1 MSYGPRVYV
10 GRLSHR
16 ARESDVERFFRGF
29 GKIRDIMLKNGFGF
43 VEFDDLRDAE
53 DAIHDLN
60 GRDLC
65 GERVLLE
72 IAKGTP
78 RGAGGAFVSD
88 YVPPMSGR
96 GSRSHYS
103 NSKGDARSYG
113 RQSERGYRLVIEN
126 LSTRVSWQDLK
137 DMMRPYGEVMFA
149 DAHHYRKNEGVVE
162 FSSKSDVKRAVDKLE
177 GKEINGRKIHLVP
190 DFPKSRS
197 RSRSPSADYRDSRSR
212 SRSADYSPHK
222 KAKRSRSRSGSDD
235 RNGRSHSR
243 STSPPKKRAS
253 LSADTRARS
262 PTPRSRSASPS

>member
-16 ARESDVERFFRGF
+16 ARESDVERFFRGY
-29 GKIRDIMLKNGFGF
+29 GKVRDIMLKNGFGF

-65 GERVLLE
+65 GERVMLE

-78 RGAGGAFVSD
+78 RGAGGAFVSG
-88 YVPPMSGR
+88 YVPPVSSR
-96 GSRSHYS
+96 NSRSSYQS
-103 NSKGDARSYG
+103 SSRGGDYRSFG
-113 RQSERGYRLVIEN
+113 RQGARGYRLIIEN

-137 DMMRPYGEVMFA
+137 DLFRPCGEVMFA

-162 FSSKSDVKRAVDKLE
+162 FSSKSDVRHAVEKLE

-190 DFPKSRS
+190 DFPKSVSRSPSVSPDRGHSKS
-197 RSRSPSADYRDSRSR
+197 RSRSPG
-212 SRSADYSPHK
+212 YSPDRK
-222 KAKRSRSRSGSDD
+222 VKRSRSRSESVD

-243 STSPPKKRAS
+243 SPPKKRSS
-253 LSADTRARS
+253 LSVEDRNRS
-262 PTPRSRSASPS
+262 PTPRSGSESPA